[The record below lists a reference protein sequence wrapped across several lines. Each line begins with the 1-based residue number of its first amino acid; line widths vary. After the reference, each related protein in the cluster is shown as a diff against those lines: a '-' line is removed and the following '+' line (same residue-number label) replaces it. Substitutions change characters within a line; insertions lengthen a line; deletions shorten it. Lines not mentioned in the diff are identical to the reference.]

1 MIELHYYNWITLQ
14 NEVIQL
20 PENHILK
27 NAQINEHINIA
38 SYMKEPVDNSYN
50 FTRRIIAIEYHGDNK
65 KIIISNQS

>member
-1 MIELHYYNWITLQ
+1 MIELHYYNWITQL

-38 SYMKEPVDNSYN
+38 SYMKTPVDNDYN
-50 FTRRIIAIEYHGDNK
+50 FTRRIIDIEYHGDNK
-65 KIIISNQS
+65 KIIISNQN